1 ADGGGEVLVAG
12 GDDDLGGGP
21 GRGCPV
27 GGGHGPGDEVQERV
41 GSAPRGGSGVAG
53 AVGAGA
59 GFGQGGQG
67 GVDGRGALGVQDQA
81 VLGAAAGP
89 GMEVRDRAARARSA
103 SWSRSAAVLTSRRV
117 RVIAALSSRSVSPRQ
132 RTGSPCSS
140 RWSRPVSSKT
150 ESRAPSGRVRLGR
163 RRAGSCRP
171 GRAPA
176 PAPPRPPPRRRPPAS
191 RPPGRATA
199 RPTRPPRPRP
209 GRGPGPARA

>member
-103 SWSRSAAVLTSRRV
+103 SWSRSAADLTSRPV

-150 ESRAPSGRVRLGR
+150 ESRAPSTRVWNAVSRLTGSATGAAWVWNR
-163 RRAGSCRP
+163 IRASALVGDSSPVSRWETRSCRS
-171 GRAPA
+171 GSAWAAAMRMVLAA
-176 PAPPRPPPRRRPPAS
+176 C
-191 RPPGRATA
+191 
-199 RPTRPPRPRP
+199 
-209 GRGPGPARA
+209 